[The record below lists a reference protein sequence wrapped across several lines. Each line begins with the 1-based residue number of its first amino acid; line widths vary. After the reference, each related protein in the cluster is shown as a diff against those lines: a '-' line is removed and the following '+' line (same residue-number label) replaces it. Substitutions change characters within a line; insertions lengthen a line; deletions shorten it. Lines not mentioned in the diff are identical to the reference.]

1 MSLKEKLIET
11 LITVLK
17 DGNEPARGYS
27 VMALGE
33 LRAPAAVELLIERLS
48 TDTDPDVRA
57 EAALSLGKILYNN
70 PPSTFTKGELKG
82 SPPYQRGIE
91 GVVPSVKGELVERAV
106 DTLITALKDDDA
118 IVRINA
124 ATSLGMIKN
133 SDTVDSLIETIKS
146 EDYITYSV
154 GDILAYNYQ
163 QDVQHK
169 AIESLGKIGD
179 ERAVEPLI
187 SILNNGYDGD
197 PSVIFNTLG
206 KLRDDKS
213 LKFLIEKMKDNEPHI
228 RRMAVRALRG
238 IVDNPLVLDA
248 LINSLLDMDSGVKIE
263 SAKALSNCK
272 DKEKNLVPLILLLKD
287 KDKEVRK
294 EIAKIVVKIGDEK
307 AFEHIIS
314 LLDDDDDDVRRLA
327 VELLGNM
334 QWEVPLNKPVPEGI
348 NRGGGQGVVTK
359 LIQAL
364 DDEDDVV
371 IEVMSAL
378 KKLKAQE
385 AFEPILSI
393 INDKERAKEV
403 RTCAI
408 QTIGYLDESSAEKF
422 LLDML
427 NSDEEMKTYVIY
439 SLGIIGSAN
448 CKSVLLNF
456 LNDENKEV
464 KKSAVK
470 SLGIAKSPDVV
481 EPLLNLLNTAEKGS
495 DVDIICDIISSLCSI
510 GDLKAV
516 EPLIGL
522 LKDNNPVIRRQ
533 CIITLGVLKDKRATN
548 SLISVLKD
556 EDSAVRREAVIA
568 LGNIGDNSAIEP
580 LISALFEPERF
591 IDIRAD
597 ISKSLKRIGDS
608 ERTVNMLIDAI
619 NDSNKTPYKK
629 EVNPVRNSV
638 TVLG

>member
-11 LITVLK
+11 LIPVLK
-17 DGNEPARGYS
+17 NGNEPARGYS

-33 LRAPAAVELLIERLS
+33 LRAPAAVEPLIERLS

-57 EAALSLGKILYNN
+57 ESALSLGKILS
-70 PPSTFTKGELKG
+70 PLPLRERVRVRGEM
-82 SPPYQRGIE
+82 
-91 GVVPSVKGELVERAV
+91 AV
-106 DTLITALKDDDA
+106 NALITALKDDDA

-124 ATSLGMIKN
+124 ATSLGMIKD

-163 QDVQHK
+163 WDVQCK
-169 AIESLGKIGD
+169 AIESLGEIGD

-187 SILNNGYDGD
+187 SIVNNEYDGD

-206 KLRDDKS
+206 KFKNDKS
-213 LKFLIEKMKDNEPHI
+213 LKFLIEKLKDNEPHI
-228 RRMAVRALRG
+228 RRMAVRALRDFA
-238 IVDNPLVLDA
+238 DNPLVLDA

-263 SAKALSNCK
+263 SAKVLSNYSNR
-272 DKEKNLVPLILLLKD
+272 EKILVPLILLLKD
-287 KDKEVRK
+287 KDKEVRR
-294 EIAKIVVKIGDEK
+294 EIAKIVVKIAGEK
-307 AFEHIIS
+307 AIEHIIA
-314 LLDDDDDDVRRLA
+314 LLSDDDIDVRIIA
-327 VELLGNM
+327 VELLGDM
-334 QWEVPLNKPVPEGI
+334 GNK
-348 NRGGGQGVVTK
+348 NANKGVVTK
-359 LIQAL
+359 IIQAL
-364 DDEDDVV
+364 DDEDEVV
-371 IEVMSAL
+371 MEIMSAL

-385 AFEPILSI
+385 SFEPILSI
-393 INDKERAKEV
+393 INDKERTREV
-403 RTCAI
+403 RACAI
-408 QTIGYLDESSAEKF
+408 QTISYLPFPLLTKEGKEGMSAEKY

-427 NSDEEMKTYVIY
+427 NFDEEMKTYVIY

-448 CKSVLLNF
+448 CRSVLLSF

-464 KKSAVK
+464 KKSAIK
-470 SLGIAKSPDVV
+470 SLGITKSPEAV
-481 EPLLNLLNTAEKGS
+481 EPLLNLLNTAEKGA
-495 DVDIICDIISSLCSI
+495 DVDIILDIISSLCSI

-556 EDSAVRREAVIA
+556 EDAAVRREAVIA
-568 LGNIGDNSAIEP
+568 LGNIGDNRAVEP
-580 LISALFEPERF
+580 LISALFESERF

-597 ISKSLKRIGDS
+597 ISKSLKKIGDS

-619 NDSNKTPYKK
+619 NDSNKTPFHWLALESIGEIYKN
-629 EVNPVRNSV
+629 EAIA
-638 TVLG
+638 